1 MRNMPKIIMTKGL
14 CGSGKTTWAIEQVKN
29 GKGKVKMVGKDE
41 LRKMLDAGNWSGSNE
56 HFVLHVRDFIVSE
69 ALGMN
74 CDIIVSDTGFA
85 PAHEERLKQI
95 AKEHNATFEINDSFC
110 SVPIEECIKRDLK
123 RPDSVGEKVIR
134 DMARQYLEPKVEVP
148 KFDGSLPMVAL
159 FDIDGTLALSPHR
172 SPYDFSRVSE
182 DQKNV
187 PIVLLAE
194 RIVKHSCRVIFV
206 SGREE
211 ICRKETEEWLK
222 KNINLDGQ
230 EVELHMRPEGD
241 RRKDVIIKKEIY
253 EREIKGKYNVWLV
266 VDDRNQTVEGWRA
279 LGLTCLQCD
288 EGNF

>member
-1 MRNMPKIIMTKGL
+1 MPKVIMYKGL
-14 CGSGKTTWAIEQVKN
+14 PASGKSTEAKKLVTESN
-29 GKGKVKMVGKDE
+29 GKIKRVNKDD
-41 LRKMLDAGNWSGSNE
+41 LRKMIDAGEWSGKNE
-56 HFVLHVRDFIVSE
+56 KFILEIRDEVVRMCVVKGIDLIV
-69 ALGMN
+69 
-74 CDIIVSDTGFA
+74 DDTNFS
-85 PAHEERLKQI
+85 PVHEEHLKSL
-95 AKEHNATFEINDSFC
+95 AERWGGTFEINDSFC
-110 SVPIEECIKRDLK
+110 SVPVEECIKRDLK

-134 DMARQYLEPKVEVP
+134 DMARQYLEPKVEAP
-148 KFDGSLPMVAL
+148 KFDESLPMVAL

-194 RIVKHSCRVIFV
+194 RIAKHSCRVIFV

-211 ICRKETEEWLK
+211 TCRKDTEEWLK

-230 EVELHMRPEGD
+230 DVELHMRPEGD